1 MLRFVQ
7 FVLVQ
12 QSTKCRTEL
21 GTHIV
26 MLDTT
31 AYTVHIAYSTRSSL
45 LHGIIRYACNVIML
59 VPSLVLPDAFCP
71 GYENPLENT
80 NTPALIEDEVLRG
93 FAPLVRT
100 QELLDYSAVAQ
111 SAPHEQVEM
120 CMCMCVCA
128 YTHIW

>member
-1 MLRFVQ
+1 
-7 FVLVQ
+7 
-12 QSTKCRTEL
+12 
-21 GTHIV
+21 
-26 MLDTT
+26 
-31 AYTVHIAYSTRSSL
+31 
-45 LHGIIRYACNVIML
+45 ML

-120 CMCMCVCA
+120 YGICLCTCACVFV
-128 YTHIW
+128 HIHTYCSFAWLGVAGWVSVCFSGWVCIPSTVGSP